1 MNKEYI
7 VTLKSKDDLED
18 FYAEMS
24 SNGFKIAKKR
34 PISRNTHYY
43 MTAEQAEE
51 LKKDSR
57 VIDVAFAEEIFAKR
71 EAIYN
76 NTSYTKNGA
85 FPKAYSYFTGL
96 SYVQTGS
103 SASGGIPANSIK
115 VTHTNHDFAVND
127 DILWY
132 VSASNYYNDVA
143 VTSIVDA
150 NNFIFAIPGSPPN
163 TSASGTCSVIRSTM
177 DTDFNWGHLHC
188 AGTSSQRAKGTFG
201 QRLASA
207 SGHHGGGTNE
217 IKRTSVDVFNDGK
230 HVDVV
235 ICDDLMAYDSAEWK
249 SPSSG
254 NSRFVQY
261 QWFNELNSIVTSIDD
276 DGITPQ
282 TGTINYPQNANLSS
296 SHGQHVAGTVAGQY
310 WGWAREA
317 NIYNFAVTDPWPSP
331 QSGYTSNYL
340 IYDYLRAFHLNKAV
354 NPTTGRRNP
363 TVTNHSYSFIFY
375 LNSDENALVFNKLSS
390 VVYQGTTYNSGN
402 PGPSGWTQSGV
413 EADFGVRF
421 NETNYPKY
429 VAAIA
434 ADIQDAID
442 DGVVVVA
449 AAGNENLLIAEENDV
464 NYNNYIY
471 YEYDTGDMRSSY
483 YNRGGTVQ
491 SPAIDSIC
499 VGALGNDHNFRRTIF
514 SNFGPNI
521 DVFAPGRHIISA
533 YGNTGLDDTKS
544 GYGTGNYFQIEQG
557 TSMASPQVCG
567 VLATLATAKY
577 RFSQSDAKGYLQR
590 HCVDNDMTFDTG
602 SGSFNDNTS
611 QQGSPNKYLQSKNPR
626 STSGMIEDVK
636 GERKTSGMT
645 FPRRSTLNYVA

>member
-24 SNGFKIAKKR
+24 SNGYKIARKR

-57 VIDVAFAEEIFAKR
+57 VIDVALVEEIFVRR

-85 FPKAYSYFTGL
+85 FVKGDSYFTGL

-103 SASGGIPANSIK
+103 SASGGVPANSIK
-115 VTHTNHDFAVND
+115 VTLTNHDFAVND
-127 DILWY
+127 EIFWY
-132 VSASNYYNDVA
+132 VSGSNYYDEVPIN
-143 VTSIVDA
+143 SIVDA

-163 TSASGTCSVIRSTM
+163 TSASGTCEVLRYNMS
-177 DTDFNWGHLHC
+177 TDFNWGHLHC
-188 AGTSSQRAKGTFG
+188 AGTTSQRGKGTFG
-201 QRLASA
+201 QRLV
-207 SGHHGGGTNE
+207 SGSHHGGGTDE

-235 ICDDLMAYDSAEWK
+235 IVDDLMAYDSAEWK

-261 QWFNELNSIVTSIDD
+261 QWFNELNSIVSSIDD
-276 DGITPQ
+276 DSITPQ
-282 TGTINYPQNANLSS
+282 TGTISYPTNASLSS
-296 SHGQHVAGTVAGQY
+296 YHGQHVGGTVAGQY

-317 NIYNFAVTDPWPSP
+317 NIYNFAVTDPWPS
-331 QSGYTSNYL
+331 QGSTSAYL

-354 NPTTGRRNP
+354 NATTGRRNP
-363 TVTNHSYSFIFY
+363 TITNHSYSYIYY
-375 LNSDENALVFNKLSS
+375 LNSDQENLVFNKLNS
-390 VVYQGTTYNSGN
+390 VVYQGTTYNSSS
-402 PGPSGWTQSGV
+402 PGSSGWTQSGV

-421 NETNYPKY
+421 NEPNYPNY
-429 VAAIA
+429 NSAIA

-442 DGVVVVA
+442 DGVVIVA
-449 AAGNENLLIAEENDV
+449 AAGNENLLIAEENDI
-464 NYNNYIY
+464 NYNNYINF
-471 YEYDTGDMRSSY
+471 EYSSGDNRSRY

-491 SPAIDSIC
+491 SPSIDSIC

-533 YGNTGLDDTKS
+533 YGNTGNNDTKT
-544 GYGTGNYFQIEQG
+544 GYGSGNYYRAIQG

-567 VLATLATAKY
+567 VLATLATAKP
-577 RFSQSDAKGYLQR
+577 RFSQSDARGYLQR

-602 SGSFNDNTS
+602 SGSYNDNTS

-626 STSGMIEDVK
+626 PVSGMIEDVK
-636 GERKTSGMT
+636 GQRRTSGMT

>member
-24 SNGFKIAKKR
+24 SNGYKIARKR

-57 VIDVAFAEEIFAKR
+57 VIDVALVEEIFVRR

-85 FPKAYSYFTGL
+85 FVKGDSYFTGL

-103 SASGGIPANSIK
+103 SASGGVPANSIK
-115 VTHTNHDFAVND
+115 VTLTNHDFAVND
-127 DILWY
+127 EIFWY
-132 VSASNYYNDVA
+132 VSESNYYDEVPIN
-143 VTSIVDA
+143 SIVDA

-163 TSASGTCSVIRSTM
+163 TSASGTCEVLRYNMS
-177 DTDFNWGHLHC
+177 TDFNWGHLHC
-188 AGTSSQRAKGTFG
+188 AGTTSQRGKGTFG
-201 QRLASA
+201 QRLV
-207 SGHHGGGTNE
+207 SGSHHGGGTDE

-235 ICDDLMAYDSAEWK
+235 IVDDLMAYDSAEWK

-261 QWFNELNSIVTSIDD
+261 QWFNELNSIVSSIDD
-276 DGITPQ
+276 DSITPQ
-282 TGTINYPQNANLSS
+282 TGTISYPTNASLSS
-296 SHGQHVAGTVAGQY
+296 YHGQHVGGTVAGQY

-317 NIYNFAVTDPWPSP
+317 NIYNFAVTDPWPS
-331 QSGYTSNYL
+331 QGSTSAYL

-354 NPTTGRRNP
+354 NATTGRRNP
-363 TVTNHSYSFIFY
+363 TITNHSYSYIYY
-375 LNSDENALVFNKLSS
+375 LNSDQENLVFNKLNS
-390 VVYQGTTYNSGN
+390 VVYQGTTYNSSS
-402 PGPSGWTQSGV
+402 PGSSGWTQSGV

-421 NETNYPKY
+421 NEPNYPNY
-429 VAAIA
+429 NSAIA

-442 DGVVVVA
+442 DGVVIVA
-449 AAGNENLLIAEENDV
+449 AAGNENLLIAEENDI
-464 NYNNYIY
+464 NYNNYINF
-471 YEYDTGDMRSSY
+471 EYSSGDNRSRY

-491 SPAIDSIC
+491 SPSIDSIC

-533 YGNTGLDDTKS
+533 YGNTGNNDTKT
-544 GYGTGNYFQIEQG
+544 GYGSGNYYRAIQG

-567 VLATLATAKY
+567 VLATLATAKP
-577 RFSQSDAKGYLQR
+577 RFSQSDARGYLQR

-602 SGSFNDNTS
+602 SGSYNDNTS

-626 STSGMIEDVK
+626 PVSGMIEDVK
-636 GERKTSGMT
+636 GQRRTSGMT

>member
-1 MNKEYI
+1 MDKEYI

-24 SNGFKIAKKR
+24 SNGFKIARKR

-57 VIDVAFAEEIFAKR
+57 VVDVAFAKEIFVKR

-76 NTSYTKNGA
+76 NTSYTKSGA
-85 FPKAYSYFTGL
+85 FVKANSFFTGL

-115 VTHTNHDFAVND
+115 VTLANHGFAVND
-127 DILWY
+127 EIFWY
-132 VSASNYYNDVA
+132 ASLSSYYDEVPVS
-143 VTSIVDA
+143 SIVDA

-163 TSASGTCSVIRSTM
+163 TSTSGTCEVLRYNMS
-177 DTDFNWGHLHC
+177 TDFNWGHLHC
-188 AGTSSQRAKGTFG
+188 AGTSSQRGKGTFG
-201 QRLASA
+201 QRIA
-207 SGHHGGGTNE
+207 SGSTHGGGTKE
-217 IKRTSVDVFNDGK
+217 ITNTSVDIFNDGK

-249 SPSSG
+249 SPSS
-254 NSRFVQY
+254 NNTRFVQY

-282 TGTINYPQNANLSS
+282 TGTINYPQNASLSS
-296 SHGQHVAGTVAGQY
+296 YHGQHVGGTVAGQY

-317 NIYNFAVTDPWPSP
+317 NIYNFAITDPWPS
-331 QSGYTSNYL
+331 QGSTSSYL
-340 IYDYLRAFHLNKAV
+340 QYDYLRAFHLNKAV

-363 TVTNHSYSFIFY
+363 TITNHSYSYIYY
-375 LNSDENALVFNKLSS
+375 LNSDQDNLDFTKLNS

-402 PGPSGWTQSGV
+402 PGSSGWTQSGV
-413 EADFGVRF
+413 EADFGIRF
-421 NETNYPKY
+421 NETNYPAY
-429 VAAIA
+429 YAAIA

-464 NYNNYIY
+464 NYNNYINF
-471 YEYDTGDMRSSY
+471 EYSSGNNQSDY

-491 SPAIDSIC
+491 SPSIDSIC
-499 VGALGNDHNFRRTIF
+499 VGALGNDHNFRRAIF

-533 YGNTGLDDTKS
+533 YGNTGNNDTKS
-544 GYGTGNYFQIEQG
+544 GYGTGNYYRVIQG

-567 VLATLATAKY
+567 VLATLATAKP
-577 RFSQSDAKGYLQR
+577 RFSQSDARGYLQR

-602 SGSFNDNTS
+602 SGSYNDNTS

-626 STSGMIEDVK
+626 PESGMIEDVK

-645 FPRRSTLNYVA
+645 FPRRATLNYVS

>member
-1 MNKEYI
+1 MEKI
-7 VTLKSKDDLED
+7 FSVTLKNRDDLED
-18 FYAEMS
+18 FYVEMS
-24 SNGFKIAKKR
+24 SKGFRLHMKR
-34 PISRNTHYY
+34 KISRNTNYY
-43 MTAEQAEE
+43 MTQEQANE

-57 VIDVAFAEEIFAKR
+57 VLDVEPVDNIIAKPT
-71 EAIYN
+71 AIYN
-76 NTSYTKNGA
+76 NTPYTKNGTFFKSGS
-85 FPKAYSYFTGL
+85 FPPATDLQWGHIHAGSASQIGKGSFG
-96 SYVQTGS
+96 SGGTGS
-103 SASGGIPANSIK
+103 KS
-115 VTHTNHDFAVND
+115 
-127 DILWY
+127 
-132 VSASNYYNDVA
+132 
-143 VTSIVDA
+143 
-150 NNFIFAIPGSPPN
+150 
-163 TSASGTCSVIRSTM
+163 
-177 DTDFNWGHLHC
+177 
-188 AGTSSQRAKGTFG
+188 
-201 QRLASA
+201 
-207 SGHHGGGTNE
+207 
-217 IKRTSVDVFNDGK
+217 TSVDVFNNGK
-230 HVDVV
+230 HVDVIIV
-235 ICDDLMAYDSAEWK
+235 DEPMAYDSEEWY
-249 SPSSG
+249 SPST
-254 NSRFVQY
+254 NTSRFVQY

-276 DGITPQ
+276 DGISPQ
-282 TGTINYPQNANLSS
+282 TGTINYPQNASLSS
-296 SHGQHVAGTVAGQY
+296 YHGQHVGGTVAGQY

-375 LNSDENALVFNKLSS
+375 LNSDEDNLDFTKLNS

-402 PGPSGWTQSGV
+402 PGSSGWTQSGV
-413 EADFGVRF
+413 EADFGIRF
-421 NETNYPKY
+421 NETNYPAY
-429 VAAIA
+429 YAAIA

-464 NYNNYIY
+464 NYNNYIN
-471 YEYDTGDMRSSY
+471 YEYSSGVNRSSY

-533 YGNTGLDDTKS
+533 YGNTGNNDTKS
-544 GYGTGNYFQIEQG
+544 GYGTGNYYRVIQG

-567 VLATLATAKY
+567 VIATLATAKP
-577 RFSQSDAKGYLQR
+577 RFSQSDARGYLQR

-602 SGSFNDNTS
+602 SGSYNDNTS

-626 STSGMIEDVK
+626 PESGMIEDVK

-645 FPRRSTLNYVA
+645 FPRRATLNYVS

>member
-1 MNKEYI
+1 MKEYI

-24 SNGFKIAKKR
+24 SNGYKIARKR

-57 VIDVAFAEEIFAKR
+57 VIDVALAEEIFVRR

-85 FPKAYSYFTGL
+85 FVKGDSYFTGL

-103 SASGGIPANSIK
+103 SASGGVPANSIK
-115 VTHTNHDFAVND
+115 VTLTNHDFAVND
-127 DILWY
+127 EIFWY
-132 VSASNYYNDVA
+132 VSGSNYYDEVPIN
-143 VTSIVDA
+143 SIVDA

-163 TSASGTCSVIRSTM
+163 TSASGTCDVLRYNMS
-177 DTDFNWGHLHC
+177 TDFNWGHLHC
-188 AGTSSQRAKGTFG
+188 AGTTSQRGKGTFG
-201 QRLASA
+201 QRLV
-207 SGHHGGGTNE
+207 SGSNHGGGTDE

-235 ICDDLMAYDSAEWK
+235 IVDDLMAYDSAEWK

-261 QWFNELNSIVTSIDD
+261 QWFNELNSTVSSIDD

-282 TGTINYPQNANLSS
+282 TGSISYPTNASLSS
-296 SHGQHVAGTVAGQY
+296 YHGQHVGGTVAGQY

-317 NIYNFAVTDPWPSP
+317 NIYNFAVTDPWPS
-331 QSGYTSNYL
+331 QGSTSAYL

-354 NPTTGRRNP
+354 NATTGRRNP
-363 TVTNHSYSFIFY
+363 TITNHSYSYIYY
-375 LNSDENALVFNKLSS
+375 LNSDNNALVFNKLNS
-390 VVYQGTTYNSGN
+390 VVYQGTTYNSSN
-402 PGPSGWTQSGV
+402 PGSSGWTQSGV

-421 NETNYPKY
+421 NETSYPNFN
-429 VAAIA
+429 AAIA
-434 ADIQDAID
+434 ADIQDAMD
-442 DGVVVVA
+442 DGVVIVA
-449 AAGNENLLIAEENDV
+449 AAGNENLLIAEENDA

-471 YEYDTGDMRSSY
+471 YEYNTGDMRSSY

-491 SPAIDSIC
+491 SPSIDSIC

-533 YGNTGLDDTKS
+533 YGNTGNNDTKS
-544 GYGTGNYFQIEQG
+544 GYGTGNYYRVIQG

-567 VLATLATAKY
+567 VLATLATAKP
-577 RFSQSDAKGYLQR
+577 RFSQSDARGYLQR
-590 HCVDNDMTFDTG
+590 HCVDNDMTFDDG

-626 STSGMIEDVK
+626 PVSGMIEDVK
-636 GERKTSGMT
+636 GQRRTSGMT
-645 FPRRSTLNYVA
+645 FPRRATLNYVA